1 MTTKDIG
8 SEVRKGI
15 RENDL
20 KELLREL
27 NQKVDYI
34 IEILREEEL
43 RYPYNQSFLDTY
55 QNNRN
60 NNR

>member
-8 SEVRKGI
+8 SEVRNGI
-15 RENDL
+15 MENGV
-20 KELLREL
+20 KELLLEL

-43 RYPYNQSFLDTY
+43 RYPYHQSFLDTY
-55 QNNRN
+55 QKQQK
-60 NNR
+60 

>member
-1 MTTKDIG
+1 MTTKGIG

-15 RENDL
+15 RENDV
-20 KELLREL
+20 KELLQEL

-43 RYPYNQSFLDTY
+43 RYPHHQSFLDTY
-55 QNNRN
+55 QKQQK
-60 NNR
+60 

>member
-15 RENDL
+15 RENDVR
-20 KELLREL
+20 ELLLEL

-43 RYPYNQSFLDTY
+43 RYPYHQSFLDTY
-55 QNNRN
+55 QKQQK
-60 NNR
+60 

>member
-8 SEVRKGI
+8 SELKKGI
-15 RENDL
+15 RENDV
-20 KELLREL
+20 KELLQEL

-43 RYPYNQSFLDTY
+43 RYPYHQSFLDTF
-55 QNNRN
+55 QKNRN
-60 NNR
+60 HNR

>member
-1 MTTKDIG
+1 MTTKDIC
-8 SEVRKGI
+8 SELKKGI
-15 RENDL
+15 RENDV

-34 IEILREEEL
+34 IEMLREEEL
-43 RYPYNQSFLDTY
+43 RYPYHQSFLDTY

>member
-8 SEVRKGI
+8 SGERIGI
-15 RENDL
+15 RENGV
-20 KELLREL
+20 KELLLEL

-43 RYPYNQSFLDTY
+43 RYPYHQSFLDTY
-55 QNNRN
+55 QKQQK
-60 NNR
+60 

>member
-8 SEVRKGI
+8 SELKKGI
-15 RENDL
+15 RENDVN
-20 KELLREL
+20 ELLQEL

-43 RYPYNQSFLDTY
+43 RYPYHQSFLDTY

>member
-8 SEVRKGI
+8 SEERSGI
-15 RENDL
+15 RENEVN
-20 KELLREL
+20 ELLLEL

-43 RYPYNQSFLDTY
+43 RYPYHQSFLDNY
-55 QNNRN
+55 QKQQK
-60 NNR
+60 

>member
-8 SEVRKGI
+8 SEERSGI
-15 RENDL
+15 IENDV
-20 KELLREL
+20 KELLLEL

-43 RYPYNQSFLDTY
+43 RYPYHQSFLDTS

-60 NNR
+60 INR

>member
-8 SEVRKGI
+8 SEERSGI
-15 RENDL
+15 RENDV
-20 KELLREL
+20 KELLQEL

-43 RYPYNQSFLDTY
+43 RYPYHQSFLDTY
-55 QNNRN
+55 QKQQK
-60 NNR
+60 

>member
-15 RENDL
+15 RENGV
-20 KELLREL
+20 KELLLEL

-43 RYPYNQSFLDTY
+43 RYPYHQSFLDTY

>member
-8 SEVRKGI
+8 SGERSGV
-15 RENDL
+15 RENGV
-20 KELLREL
+20 KELLLEL

-43 RYPYNQSFLDTY
+43 RYPYHQSFLDTY
-55 QNNRN
+55 QKTQKS
-60 NNR
+60 

>member
-1 MTTKDIG
+1 MTTKDIS
-8 SEVRKGI
+8 SEARKGI
-15 RENDL
+15 RENDV

-34 IEILREEEL
+34 IEMLREEEL
-43 RYPYNQSFLDTY
+43 RYPYHQSFLDTY